1 MAMAS
6 DITGQTHD
14 VGGMLVIIS
23 GPSGV
28 GKDTVADIIR
38 KRYRFSCPKSY
49 TTRKPRNLPDD
60 SNYIFV
66 TDDEFDNEA
75 DDLIAATISHGHRY
89 GISRKELERDLH
101 SGKNIMKVLDMS
113 GADSMKRLY
122 GDSCLTIFLLP
133 PSMDVLRERLSS
145 RGSENRHDF
154 LLRMSDSIREISEFE
169 NHMFDKAVTVIDANQ
184 AACDISSEID
194 SYMKRKM
201 QLNTYAMRI

>member
-6 DITGQTHD
+6 DITEQTHD
-14 VGGMLVIIS
+14 VDGMLVIIS

-60 SNYIFV
+60 ANYIFV

-75 DDLIAATISHGHRY
+75 DDLIAATISHGNRY
-89 GISRKELERDLH
+89 GISRKELERDLR
-101 SGKNIMKVLDMS
+101 SGKNIMKVLDIS

-145 RGSENRHDF
+145 RGSEDRHDF

-169 NHMFDKAVTVIDANQ
+169 SHMFDKAVTVIDANQ

-194 SYMKRKM
+194 SYMERKM
-201 QLNTYAMRI
+201 QLNTYAVKI